1 MLSSF
6 LLRVASHPCPG
17 SQPRCCEAF
26 EVPVPIFFF
35 IFNLLRIFLNYISNA
50 IPKVSHTLPPPPLP
64 SPPIPIFLAL
74 AFPCTGAYKV
84 YVLISCLTS
93 SRFPFFPTS
102 IIFECSEC
110 WFLKKIV

>member
-6 LLRVASHPCPG
+6 LLHVASHPCPG

-26 EVPVPIFFF
+26 EVPVPGFFLFFF
-35 IFNLLRIFLNYISNA
+35 FFQFLIYYIFSSITFPMLSQKSP
-50 IPKVSHTLPPPPLP
+50 IPSPPLP

-110 WFLKKIV
+110 